1 MRRIAALVLVVA
13 LPGGSVLGQ
22 SLGELAET
30 TRKKRKGG
38 AHVYTDDD
46 LKKRA
51 PDAQASPQ
59 AAGGTPA
66 ATAGASGGGEGSEG
80 SGEGGEGGEGSGRSG
95 DRGDESYWR
104 QGATAHRA
112 AMQRAEQRIEAA
124 QLRINALM
132 SDAVPTNVGDPF
144 QQQTLEAERAK
155 ARKELEDAQR
165 ELELAEDAFHV
176 FEEEARRKG
185 VPPGWV
191 EER

>member
-1 MRRIAALVLVVA
+1 MRRIAALVLAVA
-13 LPGGSVLGQ
+13 FPGGSVLGQ
-22 SLGELAET
+22 SLGELAES

-59 AAGGTPA
+59 APGGTPA
-66 ATAGASGGGEGSEG
+66 ATAGASGGGEASEG

-95 DRGDESYWR
+95 DRGDQSYWR
-104 QGATAHRA
+104 EQAAAHRA
-112 AMQRAEQRIEAA
+112 AMERAEKRIEAA

-144 QQQTLEAERAK
+144 QQQTLEAERVK
-155 ARKELEDAQR
+155 ARKELEDAQK

-176 FEEEARRKG
+176 FEEEARRKS
-185 VPPGWV
+185 VPPGWL

>member
-13 LPGGSVLGQ
+13 LPGGSVLAQ
-22 SLGELAET
+22 TLGELAES

-59 AAGGTPA
+59 ASGGTPVA
-66 ATAGASGGGEGSEG
+66 AAGASGGGEG
-80 SGEGGEGGEGSGRSG
+80 SGEGGEGGERSGRTG

-104 QGATAHRA
+104 QAATAHRA

-132 SDAVPTNVGDPF
+132 SDAVPSNVGDPF

-155 ARKELEDAQR
+155 ARKELEDAQK

-185 VPPGWV
+185 VPPGWL